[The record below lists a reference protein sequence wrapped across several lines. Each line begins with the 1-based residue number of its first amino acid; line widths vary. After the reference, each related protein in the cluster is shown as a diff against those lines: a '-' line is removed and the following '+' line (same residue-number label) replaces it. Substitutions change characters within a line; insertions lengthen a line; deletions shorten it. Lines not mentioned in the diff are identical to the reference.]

1 MSDRAIGSSKSFDM
15 RHFRLAI
22 LMGSL
27 AILAALLVG
36 LGAGAFDLTLQ
47 VIVAVIAS
55 WIYTD
60 RLQWIR
66 LPKLLVYVLMNAGA
80 ILAIREYLT
89 AGEQFQLVSVAKL
102 LIYAQIP
109 LLFQAKS
116 SRTFEQIG
124 VFVLLELVVACLL
137 NDRLIFGLF
146 LIPAIALSVTLLLH
160 QSQLIAQERAIGMMV
175 EPRGWKERWNRWTG
189 RERQPLETTVRL
201 SVASPAVS
209 LPASSAVSLGGSL
222 GGRIPAGWWFDQSL
236 PLAAATL
243 LFSVLY
249 FYAFPRLNHGFYSHR
264 GMGEASIG
272 FNDSMTLD
280 QVGALLQN
288 DAVVLRI
295 EFETLQGEPYEP
307 TEPPYLRGVSLSEYR
322 PNGDRGYWFQ
332 GDLSEYLMDQ
342 RGKQL
347 PPESLVRDSLRELAD
362 PVVARI
368 HDSGSTGAYSMV
380 VAPFFRHDDSVDSEM
395 LRKVWQLSDRQ
406 IAGFNQK
413 VRRTYSFRTTAFQR
427 GMQTRWMADS
437 DEYFIDEDRQSHG
450 KPEDPR
456 LFTRHQWNQLTRFH
470 PSRMRGVLECRDRI
484 LTLEEMVDSSRVE
497 QAFAIERYLSSG
509 REFQYTTDLNLPRDP
524 LLDPIEDFVVHQKRG
539 HCQFFASAMTMM
551 MRSLE
556 VPTRVVVG
564 FRPNEYN
571 DVGNYFLVRQNHAH
585 AWLECFFT
593 RNQLEVSGRYQE
605 LPEELTGAW
614 VRFDPTPAG
623 SGSNAG
629 VSIREPQRATF
640 DFVEH
645 LWKRYV
651 IDMDRSHQTPLMEEL
666 SRSSKGMYRQYYQ
679 RLHEWLESSLPKLS
693 GGSNAVWIDRAIVG
707 ALFLVVPFAIGLV
720 LLGWIVTRMLWRKWT
735 GPPARRLLSDQRV
748 RWASGVLPLMESLD
762 REVCR
767 KEDSETLAEWLDRV
781 LDAGRSQ
788 SVSPA
793 SIDAVRSFLASYLSA
808 RYGVSIPAEA
818 VAPPQLPTWLQQIG
832 LGVEQFRASRDS
844 GAPSVSHGT

>member
-1 MSDRAIGSSKSFDM
+1 MSDAAVGSNKPYDS

-27 AILAALLVG
+27 AILAAVLVG

-137 NDRLIFGLF
+137 NERLIFGIF

-160 QSQLIAQERAIGMMV
+160 QSQLIAQERAVGMRV

-201 SVASPAVS
+201 SAASQ
-209 LPASSAVSLGGSL
+209 AVSLGGSP
-222 GGRIPAGWWFDQSL
+222 GNRMSANWWFDQSL

-342 RGKQL
+342 REKQL
-347 PPESLVRDSLRELAD
+347 PPESLVREALRELAD

-380 VAPFFRHDDSVDSEM
+380 VAPFFRHDDSVQSEM
-395 LRKVWQLSDRQ
+395 MRKVWQLSDRQ
-406 IAGFNQK
+406 ISGFQQK

-437 DEYFIDEDRQSHG
+437 DEYFIDDQQKSPG
-450 KPEDPR
+450 NPEDPR
-456 LFTRHQWNQLTRFH
+456 LFTRHQWSQLTRYH

-484 LTLEEMVDSSRVE
+484 LKLEEMVDSSPVE

-551 MRSLE
+551 MRSLQ

-593 RNQLEVSGRYQE
+593 RSQLEVSERYPE

-629 VSIREPQRATF
+629 VAIREPQRATF

-679 RLHEWLESSLPKLS
+679 RLHEWLESSLPKIG

-707 ALFLVVPFAIGLV
+707 ALFLLVPAAIGLV
-720 LLGWIVTRMLWRKWT
+720 LLGWIASRVLWSKLT
-735 GPPARRLLSDQRV
+735 GPPPRQLLSDQRV
-748 RWASGVLPLMESLD
+748 RWASGALPLMESMD

-767 KEDSETLAEWLDRV
+767 KEDSETLAEWIDRV
-781 LDAGRSQ
+781 LEAWRSQ
-788 SVSPA
+788 SVSPS
-793 SIDAVRSFLASYLSA
+793 SIDAVRSFLASYLTA
-808 RYGVSIPAEA
+808 RYGVSIPPDA
-818 VAPPQLPTWLQQIG
+818 APPSQLTTWLEEIG
-832 LGVEQFRASRDS
+832 SGLDQFKASRGS
-844 GAPSVSHGT
+844 GAQSAAHGT